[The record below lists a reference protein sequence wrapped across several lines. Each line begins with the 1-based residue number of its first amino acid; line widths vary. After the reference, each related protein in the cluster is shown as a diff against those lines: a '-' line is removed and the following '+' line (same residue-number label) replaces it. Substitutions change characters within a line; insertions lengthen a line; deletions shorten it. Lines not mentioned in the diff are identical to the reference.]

1 MKRCICAFAVLL
13 IALAFSSCTNTGS
26 TESLASTELTEIL
39 TEYKYTVTL
48 HGRLPNAER
57 DSVIVIRTNDESIT
71 FDYVAERILDSRYTG
86 ALTPE
91 FSIVSIETI
100 E

>member
-1 MKRCICAFAVLL
+1 MKRCICAFAALL

-26 TESLASTELTEIL
+26 TESSASTNLTEIL
-39 TEYKYTVTL
+39 TEYKYTLTL
-48 HGRLPNAER
+48 YGRMPNAER
-57 DSVIVIRTNDESIT
+57 DSVIVVRTNDESIT
-71 FDYVAERILDSRYTG
+71 FDYVSKCIFDSKYTG
-86 ALTPE
+86 TLTPE

>member
-13 IALAFSSCTNTGS
+13 ITLAFSSCTNMEN
-26 TESLASTELTEIL
+26 TETTQNTELTETV
-39 TEYKYTVTL
+39 TEYKYTLTL
-48 HGRLPNAER
+48 YGRMPNAER
-57 DSVIVIRTNDESIT
+57 DSVIVVRTNDESIT
-71 FDYVAERILDSRYTG
+71 FDYVSKCIFDSKYTG
-86 ALTPE
+86 TLTPE